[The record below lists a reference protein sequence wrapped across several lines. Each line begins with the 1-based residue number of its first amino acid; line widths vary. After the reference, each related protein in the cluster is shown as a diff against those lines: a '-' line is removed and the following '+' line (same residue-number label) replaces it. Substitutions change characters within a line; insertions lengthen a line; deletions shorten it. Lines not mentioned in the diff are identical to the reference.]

1 MMVEAQM
8 VDGWEGKPVESAV
21 AASAAW
27 VAAVALVALEALTDW
42 RMEALVVDSCT
53 ISLASKPR
61 ITEGL
66 APFCKAKA

>member
-1 MMVEAQM
+1 M
-8 VDGWEGKPVESAV
+8 ESAV

-27 VAAVALVALEALTDW
+27 VAAVALVALEALEALTEW
-42 RMEALVVDSCT
+42 RMEALVAGSCT